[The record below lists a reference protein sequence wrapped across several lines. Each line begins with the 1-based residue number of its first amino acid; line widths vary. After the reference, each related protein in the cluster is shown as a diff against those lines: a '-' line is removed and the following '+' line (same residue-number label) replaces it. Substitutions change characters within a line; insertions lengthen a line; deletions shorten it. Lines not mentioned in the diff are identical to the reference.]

1 MFMTINFISLK
12 KTMAMLLFMTSL
24 SCSSSNES
32 VEETPYL
39 TVKSVSSISLSASGG
54 ETIIS
59 VSSWPKAVA
68 QSNTEWLTLKSATQ
82 LDKLTSFV
90 FVSKANEGSA
100 RESIITITAGEKKET
115 ITISQ
120 AKSNQPENKPIDENQ
135 PAVKVA
141 KGLGLGWNLGNQ
153 LDAYVN
159 DVADEVSWGNGKAT
173 QETFH
178 KVKNAGFTS
187 VRIPITWL
195 GKVGVAPHYK
205 IDLAWLDRA
214 QELVNYAENAGL
226 KVIINIHHD
235 GYRHINE
242 DGSVK
247 RNWLDIVKASDDA
260 AANNAIKAQLEA
272 MWRQIA
278 ERFKDK
284 GEFLIFEGLNEIH
297 DGKWGMGTNTTDGGK
312 QYAILNEWQQVFVD
326 AVRATGGNN
335 ATRYL
340 GISGYC
346 TNPDLTMKFL
356 KLPNDPAKDRLLVS
370 VHYYDPATFAL
381 EDKFSEWG
389 HTGAVGSKEAWG
401 DEAHLEQLF
410 AALRTTYVEKGIPVY
425 IGEMGCVHRSNA
437 RSELFR
443 KYYLE
448 YVCKAARTNGMAV
461 FYWDNGSAGSGREC
475 SGVINHASGAY
486 LNNGKDVVNV
496 MTKGYFSED
505 ASYTLETV
513 YNNAPQ

>member
-1 MFMTINFISLK
+1 MTINFDSLK
-12 KTMAMLLFMTSL
+12 KAIAMLLVMTSL
-24 SCSSSNES
+24 SCSSSNDS
-32 VEETPYL
+32 VEEIPYL
-39 TVKSVSSISLSASGG
+39 TVKSVSSKNLSASGD

-59 VSSWPKAVA
+59 VSSSPKAVA
-68 QSNTEWLTLKSATQ
+68 QSSAEWLTLKSTTQ

-90 FVSKANEGSA
+90 FVAKANEGGA
-100 RESIITITAGEKKET
+100 RESIITIIAGEKKET
-115 ITISQ
+115 ITINQ
-120 AKSNQPENKPIDENQ
+120 AKNNQPENKPVDENL

-141 KGLGLGWNLGNQ
+141 KELGLGWNLGNQ

-159 DVADEVSWGNGKAT
+159 DVADETSWGNGKTT
-173 QETFH
+173 QETFN
-178 KVKNAGFTS
+178 KVKDAGFTS

-195 GKVGVAPHYK
+195 GKVGAAPDYK
-205 IDLAWLDRA
+205 IDFAWLDRA
-214 QELVNYAENAGL
+214 EELVGYAESLGL

-235 GYRHINE
+235 GYRHVNE

-247 RNWLDIVKASDDA
+247 HNWLDIVEASEDV
-260 AANNAIKAQLEA
+260 AANNATKAQLKA
-272 MWRQIA
+272 MWTQIA
-278 ERFKDK
+278 ECFKDK
-284 GEFLIFEGLNEIH
+284 GDFLIFEGLNEIH
-297 DGKWGMGTNTTDGGK
+297 DGKWGMGSNTTDGGK

-346 TNPDLTMKFL
+346 TNPDLTMKSL

-381 EDKFSEWG
+381 EDKFAEWG
-389 HTGAVGSKEAWG
+389 HTGAIGSKEAWG
-401 DEAHLEQLF
+401 DEAHLNGIF

-437 RSELFR
+437 RAESFR

-475 SGVINHASGAY
+475 SGVINHATGTY
-486 LNNGKDVVNV
+486 LNNGKDIVDV
-496 MTKGYFSED
+496 MAKGYFSD
-505 ASYTLETV
+505 DVSYTLETV
-513 YNNAPQ
+513 YNNAPK

>member
-1 MFMTINFISLK
+1 MSINSVSLK
-12 KTMAMLLFMTSL
+12 KTIAMLLVMTSL

-32 VEETPYL
+32 VEELPYL
-39 TVKSVSSISLSASGG
+39 TVKSVSSINLSASGG

-59 VSSWPKAVA
+59 VSSYPKAVA
-68 QSNTEWLTLKSATQ
+68 QSSTEWLTLKSTTQ
-82 LDKLTSFV
+82 LDKLSSFV
-90 FVSKANEGSA
+90 FVAKANESGA
-100 RESIITITAGEKKET
+100 RESIITIIAGEKKET
-115 ITISQ
+115 ITVSQ
-120 AKSNQPENKPIDENQ
+120 AKNNQSESKPIDENQ

-141 KGLGLGWNLGNQ
+141 KELGLGWNLGNQ

-159 DVADEVSWGNGKAT
+159 DVADETSWGNGKAT
-173 QETFH
+173 QETFN

-195 GKVGVAPHYK
+195 GKVSAAPGYT
-205 IDLAWLDRA
+205 IDLAWLNRA
-214 QELVNYAENAGL
+214 KELVDYAENAGL

-235 GYRHINE
+235 GYRHVNE

-247 RNWLDIVKASDDA
+247 CNWLDIVKASEDVIT
-260 AANNAIKAQLEA
+260 NNATKVQLKA
-272 MWRQIA
+272 MWTQIA
-278 ERFKDK
+278 EHFKDK
-284 GEFLIFEGLNEIH
+284 GDFLIFEGLNEIH
-297 DGKWGMGTNTTDGGK
+297 DGKWGMGSNTIDGGK

-335 ATRYL
+335 AARYL

-356 KLPNDPAKDRLLVS
+356 KIPSDPAKDRLLVS

-381 EDKFSEWG
+381 EDKFTEWG
-389 HTGAVGSKEAWG
+389 HTGAVGSKDVWG
-401 DEAHLEQLF
+401 DEAHLNGLF

-425 IGEMGCVHRSNA
+425 IGEMGCVHRNNV

-475 SGVINHASGAY
+475 SGVINHATGDY
-486 LNNGKDVVNV
+486 VNNGKDIVNV
-496 MTKGYFSED
+496 MAKGYFTD
-505 ASYTLETV
+505 DVSYTLATV
-513 YNNAPQ
+513 YQNAP